1 MKTNLL
7 PTPPR
12 VSREQHLPNSL
23 EKPRHSDQ
31 LIIRQVWK
39 GTGIE
44 INALQNYLCKGLYA
58 FVFVSPI

>member
-1 MKTNLL
+1 MKTSLL

-12 VSREQHLPNSL
+12 VLREQHLPNSL

-31 LIIRQVWK
+31 LIIRQAWK

-44 INALQNYLCKGLYA
+44 MNVLQNYQ
-58 FVFVSPI
+58 